1 MYNQQKPH
9 LSPAMERFSTPPV
22 QLVLQKSTAVTIF
35 LGTAKPEGPGIREQK
50 KKDTRS
56 RPEGLFVIVSI
67 FPIFSPGK
75 GYLNMY
81 VEQKKKLVKKPVP
94 SCQVGGV

>member
-50 KKDTRS
+50 KDTRS

-67 FPIFSPGK
+67 FPIFSPRK

-81 VEQKKKLVKKPVP
+81 VEQKK
-94 SCQVGGV
+94 VG